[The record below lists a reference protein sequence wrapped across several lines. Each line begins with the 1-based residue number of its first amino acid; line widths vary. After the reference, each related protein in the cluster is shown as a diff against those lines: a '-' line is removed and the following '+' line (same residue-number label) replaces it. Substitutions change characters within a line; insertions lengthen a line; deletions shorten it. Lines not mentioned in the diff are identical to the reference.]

1 MHEKKTK
8 TKYVVCLFGD
18 VDWRFFFRGIDKMES
33 GTSAAEIVLH
43 PGDRRHWTPGA
54 DWLFNPALAN

>member
-43 PGDRRHWTPGA
+43 PGDRRH
-54 DWLFNPALAN
+54 